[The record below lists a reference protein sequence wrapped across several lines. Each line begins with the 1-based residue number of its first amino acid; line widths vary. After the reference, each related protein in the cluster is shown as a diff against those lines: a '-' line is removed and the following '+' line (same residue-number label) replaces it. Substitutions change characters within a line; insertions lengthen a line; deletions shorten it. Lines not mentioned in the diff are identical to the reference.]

1 MITIDQEA
9 RQFKNLAIDIDKMS
23 DRYRTENGYFTFS
36 SPTFWTIEKNLFYL
50 LRNSR
55 RENFNQK
62 YIMRPDYASFDE
74 YGTVVLDKLLMF
86 VNSVMCIESFNL
98 DTIVYPSFSSIVD
111 ICQDNF
117 PQKDPDDLIEVDW

>member
-36 SPTFWTIEKNLFYL
+36 SPTLWTIEKNLFYL

-86 VNSVMCIESFNL
+86 VNSVVCVENFNL